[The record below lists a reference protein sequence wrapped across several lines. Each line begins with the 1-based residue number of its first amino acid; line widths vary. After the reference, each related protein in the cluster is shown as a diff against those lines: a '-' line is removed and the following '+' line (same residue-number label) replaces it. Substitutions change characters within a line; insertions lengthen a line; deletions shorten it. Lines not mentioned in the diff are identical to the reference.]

1 MASTTENVT
10 TTEETKVS
18 KTLPMKYK
26 AMLCAC
32 LHVVSSYVPEEHREE
47 IYGKLPLYNSID
59 EQVNY
64 FETNVDI
71 KRIETLI
78 YKPMVKEHKR
88 KEKESQKPV
97 KEKKPKTQKEPK
109 EVNPKEPKTPKEV
122 KPKEPKTPQKKKQD
136 ITEDIAQ
143 EAEDILETETQER
156 VSTPILPELEPIQN
170 TQPQE
175 RVSTPILNESQ
186 ELDFENVYCDI
197 VEANPT
203 HDTGAK
209 TKNKVSNDKS
219 DTSNEPKTEK
229 TKVVKKKEPKTE
241 KPKVV
246 KKKETKTDKPKVVK
260 KKEKKEASPE
270 VDHYMV
276 PPLVIPDGKYWT
288 TDEHFQN
295 GPLYNNK
302 RDEDGDSIAGVL
314 VGKLVNGTAV
324 FES

>member
-1 MASTTENVT
+1 
-10 TTEETKVS
+10 
-18 KTLPMKYK
+18 MKYK

-64 FETNVDI
+64 FESNVDI

-78 YKPMVKEHKR
+78 YKPMVKENKR

-109 EVNPKEPKTPKEV
+109 EVKPKEPKTPKED
-122 KPKEPKTPQKKKQD
+122 KPKEPKTPKKKKQ
-136 ITEDIAQ
+136 DIAQ
-143 EAEDILETETQER
+143 EAEEILETET
-156 VSTPILPELEPIQN
+156 
-170 TQPQE
+170 QE

-197 VEANPT
+197 ASPIVEANPI

-209 TKNKVSNDKS
+209 TKSKVSNDKS
-219 DTSNEPKTEK
+219 DSSNAPKTDK

-246 KKKETKTDKPKVVK
+246 KKKEPKTEKPKVVK
-260 KKEKKEASPE
+260 KKEKKEASPD

-324 FES
+324 FEP

>member
-10 TTEETKVS
+10 VTEETKVS

-47 IYGKLPLYNSID
+47 IYGKLPLYNSIE

-97 KEKKPKTQKEPK
+97 KEKKPKTP
-109 EVNPKEPKTPKEV
+109 NTPKET
-122 KPKEPKTPQKKKQD
+122 KPKEPKPPKKKKQD
-136 ITEDIAQ
+136 IAK
-143 EAEDILETETQER
+143 EAEEILQQET
-156 VSTPILPELEPIQN
+156 PPLLPEPEPVVN

-175 RVSTPILNESQ
+175 RVSTPLLNESQ
-186 ELDFENVYCDI
+186 ELEFENIYCNIESPI
-197 VEANPT
+197 VEGEPT
-203 HDTGAK
+203 HDIGAK
-209 TKNKVSNDKS
+209 TENKISNA
-219 DTSNEPKTEK
+219 NENTPKPEK

-246 KKKETKTDKPKVVK
+246 KKKEPKTDKPKIVK
-260 KKEKKEASPE
+260 KKETKEASPDVE
-270 VDHYMV
+270 HYMV

-314 VGKLVNGTAV
+314 VGKLVNGVAV
-324 FES
+324 FEP

>member
-1 MASTTENVT
+1 MASTTENVIAT
-10 TTEETKVS
+10 ATEETKVS

-32 LHVVSSYVPEEHREE
+32 LHVVSSYVPEEHRED
-47 IYGKLPLYNSID
+47 IYGKLPLYNSIE

-97 KEKKPKTQKEPK
+97 KEKKPKTPK
-109 EVNPKEPKTPKEV
+109 EDKPKEPKTPK
-122 KPKEPKTPQKKKQD
+122 KKKQD
-136 ITEDIAQ
+136 IAQ
-143 EAEDILETETQER
+143 EAQEILQQET
-156 VSTPILPELEPIQN
+156 PPLLPEEPEPVVN

-186 ELDFENVYCDI
+186 ELEFENIYCNIDSPI
-197 VEANPT
+197 VEGVPT
-203 HDTGAK
+203 HDIGAE
-209 TKNKVSNDKS
+209 TKSKVSNDKS
-219 DTSNEPKTEK
+219 DSSNEPKTEK

-246 KKKETKTDKPKVVK
+246 KKKEPKTEKPKVMK
-260 KKEKKEASPE
+260 KKETKEASPDVE
-270 VDHYMV
+270 HYMV

-314 VGKLVNGTAV
+314 VGKLVNGVAV
-324 FES
+324 FEP

>member
-97 KEKKPKTQKEPK
+97 KEKKPKIQKEPK
-109 EVNPKEPKTPKEV
+109 EVKPKEPKTPKEV

-136 ITEDIAQ
+136 IAQ
-143 EAEDILETETQER
+143 EAEEILETETQEC

-203 HDTGAK
+203 DDTGAK
-209 TKNKVSNDKS
+209 TKSKVSNDKS
-219 DTSNEPKTEK
+219 DSSNAPKTDK

-260 KKEKKEASPE
+260 KKETKEAFPD

-324 FES
+324 FEP

>member
-1 MASTTENVT
+1 MASTTENVIAT
-10 TTEETKVS
+10 ATEESKVS

-47 IYGKLPLYNSID
+47 IYGKLPLYNSIE

-88 KEKESQKPV
+88 KEKESQKPI
-97 KEKKPKTQKEPK
+97 KEKKPKTPNTPNTPK
-109 EVNPKEPKTPKEV
+109 EDKPKELKTPK
-122 KPKEPKTPQKKKQD
+122 KKKQD
-136 ITEDIAQ
+136 IAK
-143 EAEDILETETQER
+143 EAEEILQQETPER
-156 VSTPILPELEPIQN
+156 VSTPLLPEEPEPVVN

-175 RVSTPILNESQ
+175 RVSTPLLCESQ
-186 ELDFENVYCDI
+186 ELEFENIYCNIDSPT
-197 VEANPT
+197 VEGEPT
-203 HDTGAK
+203 HDIGAK
-209 TKNKVSNDKS
+209 TENKISNA
-219 DTSNEPKTEK
+219 NENTPKPKPEK
-229 TKVVKKKEPKTE
+229 TKVVKKKEPKTD

-246 KKKETKTDKPKVVK
+246 KKKEPKTDKPKVVK
-260 KKEKKEASPE
+260 KKEPKEASPDVE
-270 VDHYMV
+270 HYMV

-314 VGKLVNGTAV
+314 VGNLVNGVAV
-324 FES
+324 FEP

>member
-1 MASTTENVT
+1 MASTTENVIAT
-10 TTEETKVS
+10 ATEETKVS

-47 IYGKLPLYNSID
+47 IYGKLPLYNSIE

-97 KEKKPKTQKEPK
+97 KEKKPKTPNTPK
-109 EVNPKEPKTPKEV
+109 EDKPKEPKTPKEV
-122 KPKEPKTPQKKKQD
+122 KPKEPKTPKKKKQD
-136 ITEDIAQ
+136 IAK
-143 EAEDILETETQER
+143 EAEEILQQETPER
-156 VSTPILPELEPIQN
+156 VSTPLLPEPEPVVN

-175 RVSTPILNESQ
+175 RVSTPLNESQ
-186 ELDFENVYCDI
+186 ELEFENIYCNI
-197 VEANPT
+197 ESSEPT
-203 HDTGAK
+203 HDIGAK
-209 TKNKVSNDKS
+209 TENKISNA
-219 DTSNEPKTEK
+219 NENTPKPEK

-246 KKKETKTDKPKVVK
+246 KKKEPNTEKPKAVK
-260 KKEKKEASPE
+260 KKETKEASPDVE
-270 VDHYMV
+270 HYMV

-314 VGKLVNGTAV
+314 VGKLVNGVAV
-324 FES
+324 FEP

>member
-1 MASTTENVT
+1 MASTTENVIAT
-10 TTEETKVS
+10 ATEETKVS

-32 LHVVSSYVPEEHREE
+32 LHVVSSYVPEEHRED
-47 IYGKLPLYNSID
+47 IYGKLPLYNSIE

-64 FETNVDI
+64 FESNVDI

-97 KEKKPKTQKEPK
+97 KEKKPKTPK
-109 EVNPKEPKTPKEV
+109 EDKPKEPKTPK
-122 KPKEPKTPQKKKQD
+122 KKKQD
-136 ITEDIAQ
+136 IAQ
-143 EAEDILETETQER
+143 EAQEILQQET
-156 VSTPILPELEPIQN
+156 PPLLPEEPEPVVN

-186 ELDFENVYCDI
+186 ELEFENIYCDI
-197 VEANPT
+197 ASPIVEGVPT
-203 HDTGAK
+203 HDIGAETENKISSANKNTPKPKPEK
-209 TKNKVSNDKS
+209 TKVVKKK
-219 DTSNEPKTEK
+219 EPKTDK
-229 TKVVKKKEPKTE
+229 PKVVKKKEPKTE

-246 KKKETKTDKPKVVK
+246 KKKETK
-260 KKEKKEASPE
+260 EASLD

-314 VGKLVNGTAV
+314 VGKLVNGVAV
-324 FES
+324 FEP

>member
-1 MASTTENVT
+1 MASTTENVIAT
-10 TTEETKVS
+10 ATEETKVS

-47 IYGKLPLYNSID
+47 IYGKLPLYNSIE

-64 FETNVDI
+64 FEMNVDI

-97 KEKKPKTQKEPK
+97 KEKKPKTP
-109 EVNPKEPKTPKEV
+109 NTPKED
-122 KPKEPKTPQKKKQD
+122 KPKEPNTPKKKKQD
-136 ITEDIAQ
+136 IAK
-143 EAEDILETETQER
+143 EAEEILQQETP
-156 VSTPILPELEPIQN
+156 SLLPEEPEPVVN

-175 RVSTPILNESQ
+175 RVSTPLLNESQ
-186 ELDFENVYCDI
+186 ELEFENIYCNI
-197 VEANPT
+197 ESPNVEGEQT
-203 HDTGAK
+203 HDIGAETENKISSANENTPKPKPKPEK
-209 TKNKVSNDKS
+209 TKVVKKK
-219 DTSNEPKTEK
+219 EPKTDK
-229 TKVVKKKEPKTE
+229 PKVVKKKEPKTE

-246 KKKETKTDKPKVVK
+246 KKKETK
-260 KKEKKEASPE
+260 EASPDVE
-270 VDHYMV
+270 HYMV

-314 VGKLVNGTAV
+314 VGKLVNGVAV
-324 FES
+324 FEP

>member
-1 MASTTENVT
+1 
-10 TTEETKVS
+10 
-18 KTLPMKYK
+18 
-26 AMLCAC
+26 MLCAC

-109 EVNPKEPKTPKEV
+109 EVKPKEV

-136 ITEDIAQ
+136 ITEDIEQ

-203 HDTGAK
+203 DDTGAK
-209 TKNKVSNDKS
+209 TKNKVSNA
-219 DTSNEPKTEK
+219 NENTPKPEK

-324 FES
+324 FEP